1 MVLKSRVLAK
11 AKAISLKAGRQV
23 WVVALPQ
30 GWRLTFSVR
39 KGQGAAGQGKLVCR
53 VIGGE
58 VVR

>member
-1 MVLKSRVLAK
+1 MMVLHSRVLAK

-23 WVVALPQ
+23 WVVSLPQ

-39 KGQGAAGQGKLVCR
+39 KGARGRGKLVCR

-58 VVR
+58 VIR

>member
-23 WVVALPQ
+23 WVVSLPQ
-30 GWRLTFSVR
+30 GWRLTFSVC
-39 KGQGAAGQGKLVCR
+39 KGTRAGGKLVCR

-58 VVR
+58 VIR

>member
-1 MVLKSRVLAK
+1 MMVLHSRVLAK

-30 GWRLTFSVR
+30 GWRLTFSLR
-39 KGQGAAGQGKLVCR
+39 KGQGQGQGKLVCR

-58 VVR
+58 VIR

>member
-1 MVLKSRVLAK
+1 MVLHSRVLAK

-23 WVVALPQ
+23 WVVSLPQ

-39 KGQGAAGQGKLVCR
+39 KGQGQGKLVCR

-58 VVR
+58 VIR

>member
-1 MVLKSRVLAK
+1 MMVLHSRVLAK

-30 GWRLTFSVR
+30 GWRLTFSVQ
-39 KGQGAAGQGKLVCR
+39 KGTRGKLVCR

-58 VVR
+58 VIR